1 MGRNAYPATRM
12 IRTGSSGN
20 VTVRTMT
27 TDIGADDPLVAW
39 LARPYEFALER
50 RIFGSADAGAI
61 RRVVTAFCAT
71 TFGSPVAAVL
81 SYVSSLGCVFT
92 LRLADG
98 QHLVLKASPP
108 QDSVASLASMARIQA
123 HLALC
128 GFPCPRPLGGPWPLV
143 YGHATAMERRDEGAF
158 VTADDPT
165 VRRALA
171 EALARQIALAHDFID
186 LPGLEPALWTSLPTD
201 HLYPV
206 SHLSIFDL
214 EATAQGAGWIDR
226 ITRAARGAAPPD
238 GSHVVVGHD
247 DWAVKDVRFADGAIR
262 VVYDWDSLRRDRESV
277 IVGRAA
283 GLFMMTYR
291 VPHPARIAPRP
302 DEVRAF
308 IDEYEAARGSAF
320 TTAERATMAAVATY
334 MIAWTARLE
343 HSTAPDE
350 GDYPVGTYRDALTRY
365 GDAYLRP

>member
-1 MGRNAYPATRM
+1 MGSVEYAATRM
-12 IRTGSSGN
+12 TRTGSSGT
-20 VTVRTMT
+20 VAVRTMT
-27 TDIGADDPLVAW
+27 TDTGTDDPLVAW
-39 LARPYEFALER
+39 LGQPYEFALER
-50 RIFGSADAGAI
+50 SIFGSADPDAI
-61 RRVVTAFCAT
+61 RRVVDAFCAA
-71 TFGSPVAAVL
+71 TFGVPVASVL

-98 QHLVLKASPP
+98 QRLVLKASPP
-108 QDSVASLASMARIQA
+108 HDSAVSLASMLRIQA
-123 HLALC
+123 HLAWR
-128 GFPCPRPLGGPWPLV
+128 GFPCPRPLGGPWPLAR
-143 YGHATAMERRDEGAF
+143 GHATAMERRDEGTF

-171 EALARQIALAHDFID
+171 EALAQQIALARDVAD
-186 LPGLEPALWTSLPTD
+186 LPGLGPALWTSLPAD
-201 HLYPV
+201 RLYPTP
-206 SHLSIFDL
+206 HLALFDL

-226 ITRAARGAAPPD
+226 IARAARGGAQPD
-238 GSHVVVGHD
+238 GSRVVVGHD
-247 DWAVKDVRFADGAIR
+247 DWAVKDVRFADGTIS

-302 DEVRAF
+302 DEVYAF
-308 IDEYEAARGSAF
+308 VDEYEAMRGSAF

-350 GDYPVGTYRDALTRY
+350 VDYPVGTYREALARY